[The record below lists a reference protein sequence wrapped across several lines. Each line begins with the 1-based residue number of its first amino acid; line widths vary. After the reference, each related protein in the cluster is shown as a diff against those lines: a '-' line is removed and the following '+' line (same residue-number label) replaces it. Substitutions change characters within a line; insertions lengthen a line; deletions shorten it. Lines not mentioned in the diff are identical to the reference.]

1 MAYFPLFVD
10 LKGKRCLVVGGKR
23 VALRKARALAEYG
36 GGGFSV
42 AEGVCEGGG
51 GGEGRRRRKEKLHI
65 SEYLRT
71 LLL

>member
-36 GGGFSV
+36 GEVFAV
-42 AEGVCEGGG
+42 AEVFCEGW
-51 GGEGRRRRKEKLHI
+51 EGWKIGRAHV
-65 SEYLRT
+65 
-71 LLL
+71 